1 MQIQLFENGDWK
13 GERMEKGKGKRGG
26 ESKGSRKS
34 I

>member
-13 GERMEKGKGKRGG
+13 GEGMEKGKRGG
-26 ESKGSRKS
+26 ESKGRKS